1 MNEETKN
8 QNSVIQSVYKETTTE
23 KIKLT
28 DWLYSIIL
36 NKNNIMDKE
45 NEKKYPQFII
55 NNILS
60 KDRELIFYI
69 DAINNLNIS
78 NRMHYDFLL
87 NAIVRKKRFLQFPK
101 KKIQENEIITFIKR
115 YYNVS
120 YDRALKYYKFLD
132 DNDINNL
139 KKYFNE
145 GGLKKITK
153 KG

>member
-1 MNEETKN
+1 MNEEIEKQDN
-8 QNSVIQSVYKETTTE
+8 VEQSVYKEIVTE

-78 NRMHYDFLL
+78 NKMHYDFLL
-87 NAIVRKKRFLQFPK
+87 NAITKKKRFLQFPK
-101 KKIQENEIITFIKR
+101 KKIQESEIITFIKR
-115 YYNVS
+115 YYNIS
-120 YDRALKYYKFLD
+120 YNRALKYYKFLD
-132 DNDINNL
+132 EEDINNL
-139 KKYFNE
+139 KKYFDE
-145 GGLKKITK
+145 GGLKK
-153 KG
+153 